1 VTDAFGKSHRRTT
14 REKQQGVD
22 ITPHLAGRIVFAKCL
37 KGENM
42 NAMVLEAVA
51 RELLSETD
59 KAAYDEGK
67 PVSINYSTLRNMIA
81 DYVVSR
87 WNEEHADEQLSEE
100 KEKVVRKTFQP
111 ISEATFVQKKR
122 G

>member
-1 VTDAFGKSHRRTT
+1 VTNAFGKSHRRSA

-22 ITPHLAGRIVFAKCL
+22 ITPHVAGRIVFAKCL

-81 DYVVSR
+81 DDVVSR
-87 WNEEHADEQLSEE
+87 WKKEHADEPLSEE

-111 ISEATFVQKKR
+111 ISEAKFVQKKR

>member
-1 VTDAFGKSHRRTT
+1 
-14 REKQQGVD
+14 
-22 ITPHLAGRIVFAKCL
+22 
-37 KGENM
+37 M